1 MLCNTA
7 TFREDSENL
16 LKPII
21 HRQCDGDA
29 SETAILK
36 FMEASVS
43 VLLLFEF
50 NLYIKYEKNKTRL
63 EVFHRI
69 VQPIQQFV
77 KFNLHHQ
84 IVINYQFILQQIMM
98 KDI

>member
-7 TFREDSENL
+7 TFREDSVNL

-29 SETAILK
+29 SEIAILK

-43 VLLLFEF
+43 VLILFEF
-50 NLYIKYEKNKTRL
+50 NLYIKYEKRL
-63 EVFHRI
+63 ELFHRI

-84 IVINYQFILQQIMM
+84 IVINYQFIQQQIMM